1 MDILLG
7 IRTQDHRMV
16 SADGSFELL
25 QPQKEK
31 MMIIGTFQISV
42 ARIEA
47 TGPPT
52 MAQKSFIP
60 KPNTPPSLKIFFTN
74 SLKIQLTIQ
83 SYVTQER
90 F

>member
-1 MDILLG
+1 
-7 IRTQDHRMV
+7 MV

-47 TGPPT
+47 TGPPRWRRNHLFRSQT
-52 MAQKSFIP
+52 RPQASKSFLQ
-60 KPNTPPSLKIFFTN
+60 TALK
-74 SLKIQLTIQ
+74 S
-83 SYVTQER
+83 S
-90 F
+90 

>member
-16 SADGSFELL
+16 SADGSFEPL

-47 TGPPT
+47 TGPHDGPEIIYSE
-52 MAQKSFIP
+52 AKHAP
-60 KPNTPPSLKIFFTN
+60 KPQNLFYKQP
-74 SLKIQLTIQ
+74 
-83 SYVTQER
+83 
-90 F
+90 

>member
-1 MDILLG
+1 
-7 IRTQDHRMV
+7 MV

-47 TGPPT
+47 TGPPRWRRNHLFRSQT
-52 MAQKSFIP
+52 RPQ
-60 KPNTPPSLKIFFTN
+60 SLKIFFTN
-74 SLKIQLTIQ
+74 SLKIHLTIL